1 MENQLE
7 TIKANLPYGYE
18 KQIAKEV
25 GCSQGTVHNIL
36 NNKPASARSTFKAKV
51 LNVAVRMA
59 NEALEATKGVSR
71 AAGLCI
77 MDLQADSTLTKREN
91 QIAGLAAC
99 GLAKKEIA
107 DRLGTAYGTVNVLL
121 DKAYKKTG
129 TSKLNEL
136 GAWWINRVFALN
148 IDFKQLQKSLI
159 ALSFLGIIAFQIAFD
174 CNNDLNRSRRARIR
188 RNRIEEVYEL

>member
-1 MENQLE
+1 MYMENQLE

-36 NNKPASARSTFKAKV
+36 NNKPASARSTYKAKV

-71 AAGLCI
+71 AAAEL
-77 MDLQADSTLTKREN
+77 DLQADSTLTKREN

-148 IDFKQLQKSLI
+148 IDFKQLQKTII

>member
-1 MENQLE
+1 MIAFPGTRNYTLSLAGLVAFQGTNYYNIIMYMENQLE

-71 AAGLCI
+71 AAAEL
-77 MDLQADSTLTKREN
+77 
-91 QIAGLAAC
+91 
-99 GLAKKEIA
+99 EILHHGSA
-107 DRLGTAYGTVNVLL
+107 
-121 DKAYKKTG
+121 
-129 TSKLNEL
+129 S
-136 GAWWINRVFALN
+136 
-148 IDFKQLQKSLI
+148 
-159 ALSFLGIIAFQIAFD
+159 
-174 CNNDLNRSRRARIR
+174 
-188 RNRIEEVYEL
+188 

>member
-36 NNKPASARSTFKAKV
+36 NNKPASARSTYKAKV

-71 AAGLCI
+71 AAAELEILHHGSASLWTGKEGNCR
-77 MDLQADSTLTKREN
+77 QARYCLRNGK
-91 QIAGLAAC
+91 C
-99 GLAKKEIA
+99 
-107 DRLGTAYGTVNVLL
+107 
-121 DKAYKKTG
+121 
-129 TSKLNEL
+129 
-136 GAWWINRVFALN
+136 
-148 IDFKQLQKSLI
+148 LI
-159 ALSFLGIIAFQIAFD
+159 G
-174 CNNDLNRSRRARIR
+174 
-188 RNRIEEVYEL
+188 

>member
-1 MENQLE
+1 ME
-7 TIKANLPYGYE
+7 
-18 KQIAKEV
+18 
-25 GCSQGTVHNIL
+25 
-36 NNKPASARSTFKAKV
+36 
-51 LNVAVRMA
+51 
-59 NEALEATKGVSR
+59 
-71 AAGLCI
+71 
-77 MDLQADSTLTKREN
+77 LQADSALTKREN

-174 CNNDLNRSRRARIR
+174 CNLNRSRRARIR

>member
-1 MENQLE
+1 
-7 TIKANLPYGYE
+7 
-18 KQIAKEV
+18 
-25 GCSQGTVHNIL
+25 
-36 NNKPASARSTFKAKV
+36 
-51 LNVAVRMA
+51 
-59 NEALEATKGVSR
+59 
-71 AAGLCI
+71 

-136 GAWWINRVFALN
+136 GTWWINRVFALN
-148 IDFKQLQKSLI
+148 IDFKQLQKTII

>member
-7 TIKANLPYGYE
+7 ANLPYGYE

-71 AAGLCI
+71 AAAEL
-77 MDLQADSTLTKREN
+77 
-91 QIAGLAAC
+91 
-99 GLAKKEIA
+99 EILHHGSA
-107 DRLGTAYGTVNVLL
+107 
-121 DKAYKKTG
+121 
-129 TSKLNEL
+129 S
-136 GAWWINRVFALN
+136 
-148 IDFKQLQKSLI
+148 
-159 ALSFLGIIAFQIAFD
+159 
-174 CNNDLNRSRRARIR
+174 
-188 RNRIEEVYEL
+188 

>member
-1 MENQLE
+1 
-7 TIKANLPYGYE
+7 
-18 KQIAKEV
+18 
-25 GCSQGTVHNIL
+25 
-36 NNKPASARSTFKAKV
+36 
-51 LNVAVRMA
+51 
-59 NEALEATKGVSR
+59 
-71 AAGLCI
+71 

-107 DRLGTAYGTVNVLL
+107 GTAYGTVNVLL

-148 IDFKQLQKSLI
+148 IDFKQLQK
-159 ALSFLGIIAFQIAFD
+159 
-174 CNNDLNRSRRARIR
+174 
-188 RNRIEEVYEL
+188 